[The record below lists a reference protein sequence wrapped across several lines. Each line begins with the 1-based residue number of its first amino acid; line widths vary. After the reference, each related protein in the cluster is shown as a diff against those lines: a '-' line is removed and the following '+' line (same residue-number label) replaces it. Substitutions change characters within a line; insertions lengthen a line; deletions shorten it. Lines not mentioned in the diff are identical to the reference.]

1 MTTGSGWDGILAPG
15 EKILWQ
21 GQPEPGIVWADAL
34 TSMMPG
40 GAIFTVFATFWIV
53 VSSGFT
59 SGGDVSF
66 PFSLFPLAGLP
77 FLGVGLYMLGG
88 HVILDAYL
96 RSVTLPCP
104 RNRRLGRAGRRTGRA
119 ARESFRS
126 AGLAAAAGG
135 VTTIVARPDTDP
147 AIDTPE
153 VLEFVRRRA
162 AGASPVPIRHMAAL
176 TRGREGARWSR
187 SAS

>member
-88 HVILDAYL
+88 HVVYDAYL
-96 RSVTLPCP
+96 RSVTWYTLTD
-104 RNRRLGRAGRRTGRA
+104 RTAFIATAAFGWRRL
-119 ARESFRS
+119 ES
-126 AGLAAAAGG
+126 LAIRDMAVLRLEDG
-135 VTTIVARPDTDP
+135 
-147 AIDTPE
+147 TPGS
-153 VLEFVRRRA
+153 VIFARRA
-162 AGASPVPIRHMAAL
+162 PRKGRISTRRGGFRRIADARGVYGQMRGLHDDQRHTETA
-176 TRGREGARWSR
+176 
-187 SAS
+187 